1 MHTPIPFFL
10 SVGVGV
16 SVVVPPIV
24 NSGAFFGG
32 CERCFGFLW
41 ENIWLCTN
49 SAHNQFYGFIWWG
62 CVLGSSGNLNERV
75 LATAAGVCLQGVACL
90 AWVRP
95 AVLCKW
101 LPVGCPSWVLVLVD
115 GAGVPSVLLSVLSL
129 LPHLLR
135 LFFVGWVFPFS
146 PCNPFFPFSLL
157 LSCIIY
163 IILYIRKIIIYN
175 LFFTFGLFLILS
187 IRNLNYNSQCY
198 ILVLLNKNSILVI
211 FNY

>member
-1 MHTPIPFFL
+1 M
-10 SVGVGV
+10 
-16 SVVVPPIV
+16 
-24 NSGAFFGG
+24 G
-32 CERCFGFLW
+32 CW
-41 ENIWLCTN
+41 Q
-49 SAHNQFYGFIWWG
+49 S
-62 CVLGSSGNLNERV
+62 LGSTASNCGKGLPKV
-75 LATAAGVCLQGVACL
+75 LQQLRQGCRICSAVGSVMLVTVAGLGSVPVAFRLGSVAVRPGCPCL

-95 AVLCKW
+95 AVLCRW

-115 GAGVPSVLLSVLSL
+115 GAGVPPVLLSALSL

-135 LFFVGWVFPFS
+135 LFFVVWVFPFS
-146 PCNPFFPFSLL
+146 PCNPFFTFSLL

-175 LFFTFGLFLILS
+175 LFFTFGLFLILY

>member
-1 MHTPIPFFL
+1 MALHKFGSQSIL
-10 SVGVGV
+10 RLYLVGV
-16 SVVVPPIV
+16 
-24 NSGAFFGG
+24 
-32 CERCFGFLW
+32 CFGEFW
-41 ENIWLCTN
+41 QSQRE
-49 SAHNQFYGFIWWG
+49 SASNCGG
-62 CVLGSSGNLNERV
+62 GLLARGRLPGLGSS
-75 LATAAGVCLQGVACL
+75 CL

-146 PCNPFFPFSLL
+146 PCNPFFTFSLL

-163 IILYIRKIIIYN
+163 IILYIRIIIYN

-211 FNY
+211 F